1 MIHPFE
7 KKNEAAAAA
16 LALRPSQD
24 QASLHLKRK
33 SDSLS
38 DSFLWVWISF
48 KKELCV
54 YKIDF
59 LKREIKKKPKI
70 EEENIIYI

>member
-1 MIHPFE
+1 MQNRK
-7 KKNEAAAAA
+7 KKNY
-16 LALRPSQD
+16 
-24 QASLHLKRK
+24 
-33 SDSLS
+33 
-38 DSFLWVWISF
+38 
-48 KKELCV
+48 V